1 MAFPQQGRW
10 GIYDVTA
17 LLGEGGMGQVYRVRD
32 KLDLAVAV
40 VVATALMPLRSR
52 SNVASRRLAF
62 AGSIVVM
69 AAGTFWFVQR
79 LFFPR
84 GIA

>member
-1 MAFPQQGRW
+1 
-10 GIYDVTA
+10 
-17 LLGEGGMGQVYRVRD
+17 MGQVYQARD
-32 KLDLAVAV
+32 KLDRAVAV

-52 SNVASRRLAF
+52 SKVASRRLAF

-69 AAGTFWFVQR
+69 ATGTFWFVQR

-84 GIA
+84 GMA